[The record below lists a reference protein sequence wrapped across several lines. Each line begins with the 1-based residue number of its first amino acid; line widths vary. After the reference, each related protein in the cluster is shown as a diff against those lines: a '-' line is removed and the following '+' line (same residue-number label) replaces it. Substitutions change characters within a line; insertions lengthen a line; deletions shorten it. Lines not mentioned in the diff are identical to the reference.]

1 MERIMIKIA
10 KEEDRALVA
19 GALVKTGY
27 SVRQLKVKRAQG
39 NAYDYFIEAVEES
52 QISEVKNDG

>member
-10 KEEDRALVA
+10 KEEDRVLVA
-19 GALVKTGY
+19 GALVKNGY
-27 SVRQLKVKRAQG
+27 SVRQLKVKGAKG

>member
-10 KEEDRALVA
+10 KEEDRILVA
-19 GALVKTGY
+19 GVLVKNDY
-27 SVRQLKVKRAQG
+27 SVRQLKAKKAKG

-52 QISEVKNDG
+52 RISEAKNDG